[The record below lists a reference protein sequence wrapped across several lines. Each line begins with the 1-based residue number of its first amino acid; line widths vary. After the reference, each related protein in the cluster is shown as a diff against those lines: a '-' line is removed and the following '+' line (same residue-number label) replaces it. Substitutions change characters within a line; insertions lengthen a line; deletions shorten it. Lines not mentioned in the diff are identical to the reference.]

1 MKHAANFFARALAHA
16 TARRIAYVIVAAV
29 LAWCGL
35 GKAHAGS
42 HSVDQGTAYTACMKE
57 MVNWKASEPSYT
69 AWACEHSVDATAG
82 IYTLR
87 YTHPNGQRRDADNFS
102 YDVGQ
107 TCTQRTPTDAG
118 FYNPQ
123 AISNKCQ
130 RGCEYTL
137 NVSQATTKLRVDID
151 NGNQLFQNRG
161 SYTPTGGVCPPEAP
175 RPEPPKDNFCFF
187 TEGGHKICLDSKGR
201 QCVTSAKG
209 GRTFCGKPN
218 EALNATNPD
227 RTENVNITAP
237 APTPGTPPP
246 AGPQPRPGE
255 NWQPGGTSS
264 ITNITNNTTTN
275 TNTSN
280 NAGTPN
286 TTPGSGN
293 PNDGSDN
300 PGKPGPGEEDDDDE
314 GDKPGDAGEGVGEL
328 YDGEP
333 LTPSEALDTY
343 MNAAKTT
350 QLGEQLY
357 QFFGNCTFG
366 GACPVWTYDGGEWM
380 GVQTFDALCTGM
392 VSDLL
397 AYGAYVVLAMA
408 AFAAF
413 RIAVY

>member
-1 MKHAANFFARALAHA
+1 MNGASSFFVRALAQA
-16 TARRIAYVIVAAV
+16 TARRIAYVIVAAA
-29 LAWCGL
+29 LAFCGL
-35 GKAHAGS
+35 GKAHAGT
-42 HSVDQGTAYTACMKE
+42 HSADQGTAFTDCMKH
-57 MVNWKASEPSYT
+57 MVNWKVAEPNYY
-69 AWACEHSVDATAG
+69 AWACEHTTDQASGT
-82 IYTLR
+82 YTLN
-87 YTHPNGQRRDADNFS
+87 YTHPSGQRQTADYFT
-102 YDVGQ
+102 YPLGK
-107 TCTQRTPTDAG
+107 TCAQRTPIDGG

-123 AISNKCQ
+123 AISSKCS
-130 RGCEYTL
+130 RGCEYSL
-137 NVSQATTKLRVDID
+137 NVDQATVKYRVDVD
-151 NGNQLFQNRG
+151 DGNTIFRNRG
-161 SYTPTGGVCPPEAP
+161 SYMPTGGTCAPEAP
-175 RPEPPKDNFCFF
+175 RPEPPKDDFCFF

-201 QCVTSAKG
+201 QCVTSAKT
-209 GRTFCGKPN
+209 GRIYCGKPN

-227 RTENVNITAP
+227 RTENINVTAP
-237 APTPGTPPP
+237 VPSPGTPPP

-293 PNDGSDN
+293 PNDGSGN
-300 PGKPGPGEEDDDDE
+300 PGKPGPGDEDDDDE
-314 GDKPGDAGEGVGEL
+314 GDKPGDAGDGVGEL

-333 LTPSEALDTY
+333 LTPGEALDDY
-343 MNAAKTT
+343 MNAAKGT
-350 QLGEQLY
+350 QLVSQLN

-397 AYGAYVVLAMA
+397 SYGAYIILAMA